1 MLVSLNEVLKDAK
14 KNKYAVGLFNTVNLE
29 MAVGVLAAAEELRS
43 PVIIGSAECL
53 LCYSGLDDLA
63 NMLLPMAKRASVPV
77 VLHFDHGL
85 TEENVKKAIALG
97 FSSVMYDCSTLSF
110 EDNAAAVRAICD
122 YSHSKG
128 ITVEAEIGHVGTG
141 DISAPSDAYTKPEE
155 AVEFARLTDCDAL
168 AIAVGTS
175 HGAYKFKPKLDFE
188 RISTIASLIEQ
199 PLVLHGGSGLTDDD
213 FRKAIAASI
222 SKINIFTDLNVAC
235 VKAAHD
241 AYAEGIGMTDVM
253 GRMSEAVKE
262 ATMKKMLLFG
272 SNGRA

>member
-1 MLVSLNEVLKDAK
+1 MLVSLNEVLRDAK

-97 FSSVMYDCSTLSF
+97 FSSVMYDCSTLGF
-110 EDNAAAVRAICD
+110 EENLEAVKGICD
-122 YSHSKG
+122 YAHSKG
-128 ITVEAEIGHVGTG
+128 ITVEAEIGHVGT
-141 DISAPSDAYTKPEE
+141 DEICAPADAYTDPEE
-155 AVEFARLTDCDAL
+155 AKRFAEFTGCDAL

-175 HGAYKFKPKLDFE
+175 HGNDYYLVDPVAACVDNAKWQLAILFSLLENGAEEARRILAAFKPQFE
-188 RISTIASLIEQ
+188 SAEAFLAYMDSLYDEGDRITYTE
-199 PLVLHGGSGLTDDD
+199 
-213 FRKAIAASI
+213 
-222 SKINIFTDLNVAC
+222 
-235 VKAAHD
+235 
-241 AYAEGIGMTDVM
+241 EG
-253 GRMSEAVKE
+253 
-262 ATMKKMLLFG
+262 ATARL
-272 SNGRA
+272 

>member
-188 RISTIASLIEQ
+188 RIETIASLIEQ

-213 FRKAIAASI
+213 FRKAIAAGI

>member
-141 DISAPSDAYTKPEE
+141 DISAPADAYTKPEE

-175 HGAYKFKPKLDFE
+175 HGAYKFKPQLDFE
-188 RISTIASLIEQ
+188 RIETIASLIDQ

-213 FRKAIAASI
+213 FRKAIAAGI

-235 VKAAHD
+235 LKAAHD
-241 AYAEGIGMTDVM
+241 GYAAGVGMTDVM

>member
-1 MLVSLNEVLKDAK
+1 MLVTLNEVLKDAK
-14 KNKYAVGLFNTVNLE
+14 RNKYAVGLFNTVNLE
-29 MAVGVLAAAEELRS
+29 MAVGVLAAAEELCS

-53 LCYSGLDDLA
+53 LCYSGLEDLA

-97 FSSVMYDCSTLSF
+97 FSSVMYDCSTLGF
-110 EDNAAAVRAICD
+110 EENLSAVKAICD

-128 ITVEAEIGHVGTG
+128 ITVEAEIGHVGTEEV
-141 DISAPSDAYTKPEE
+141 SVPSDAYTDPDE
-155 AVEFARLTDCDAL
+155 AKSFAEFTGCDAL

-175 HGAYKFKPKLDFE
+175 HGAYKFKPRLDFE
-188 RISTIASLIEQ
+188 RIEKIASMIEA
-199 PLVLHGGSGLTDDD
+199 PLVLHGGSGLSDDD
-213 FRKAIAASI
+213 FRRAIAAGI

-235 VKAAHD
+235 LKAAHD
-241 AYAEGIGMTDVM
+241 SYAEGKGMTEVM
-253 GRMSEAVKE
+253 GAMSGAVKE

>member
-1 MLVSLNEVLKDAK
+1 MLVTMNEVLKDAK

-29 MAVGVLAAAEELRS
+29 MAVGVIAAAEELRS

-85 TEENVKKAIALG
+85 TVENVHKAIALG
-97 FSSVMYDCSTLSF
+97 FSSVMYDCSTLPF
-110 EDNAAAVRAICD
+110 EENAAAVRAICD
-122 YSHSKG
+122 YAHSKG

-141 DISAPSDAYTKPEE
+141 DVTSPAHAYTKPEE
-155 AVEFARLTDCDAL
+155 ALAFATRTDCDAL

-175 HGAYKFKPKLDFE
+175 HGAYKFKPQLDFE
-188 RISTIASLIEQ
+188 RIETIASMIPQ
-199 PLVLHGGSGLTDDD
+199 PLVLHGGSGLSDDD
-213 FRKAIAASI
+213 FRRAIAAGI
-222 SKINIFTDLNVAC
+222 SKVNIFTDVNVAC
-235 VKAAHD
+235 LKAAHD
-241 AYAEGIGMTDVM
+241 AYAEGKGMTDVM
-253 GRMSEAVKE
+253 GAMSEAVKE

>member
-1 MLVSLNEVLKDAK
+1 MLVTLNEVLKDAK

-29 MAVGVLAAAEELRS
+29 MAVGVIAAAEELRS

-53 LCYSGLDDLA
+53 LCYSGLEDLA
-63 NMLLPMAKRASVPV
+63 NMLLPMAKKATVPV

-110 EDNAAAVRAICD
+110 EENAAAVRSICD
-122 YSHSKG
+122 YAHSKG
-128 ITVEAEIGHVGTG
+128 VTVEAEIGHVGTG
-141 DISAPSDAYTKPEE
+141 DISAPADAYTKPEE

-175 HGAYKFKPKLDFE
+175 HGAYKFKPQLDFE
-188 RISTIASLIEQ
+188 RIEKIASLIPQ

-213 FRKAIAASI
+213 FRRAVAAGI
-222 SKINIFTDLNVAC
+222 SKINIFTDINVAC

-241 AYAEGIGMTDVM
+241 GYGEGVGMTDVM

-262 ATMKKMLLFG
+262 ATMKKMILFG

>member
-29 MAVGVLAAAEELRS
+29 MAMGVLAAAEELRS

-63 NMLLPMAKRASVPV
+63 NMLLPMAKSASVPV

-110 EDNAAAVRAICD
+110 EENAAAVRAICD

-175 HGAYKFKPKLDFE
+175 HGAYKFKPQLDFE
-188 RISTIASLIEQ
+188 RIETIASLIDQ

-213 FRKAIAASI
+213 FRKAIAAGI
-222 SKINIFTDLNVAC
+222 SKVNIFTDINVAC
-235 VKAAHD
+235 LKAAHD
-241 AYAEGIGMTDVM
+241 AYGEGVGMTDAM
-253 GRMSEAVKE
+253 GRMAEAVKE
-262 ATMKKMLLFG
+262 ATMKKMILFG